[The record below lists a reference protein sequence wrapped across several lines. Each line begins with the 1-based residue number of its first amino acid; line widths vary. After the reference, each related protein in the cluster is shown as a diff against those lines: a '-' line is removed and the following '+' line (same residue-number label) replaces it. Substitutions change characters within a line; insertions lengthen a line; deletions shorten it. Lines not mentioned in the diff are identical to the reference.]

1 MPVRPIRAR
10 LEQPD
15 ESEVALGLL
24 EDSVPFF
31 VLRAS
36 RVLLQRFGR
45 DGARRDNRPVFYH
58 AFALVAANPGI
69 SLGELATCMALD
81 QSRASELVEVLERRA
96 FVTRRRD
103 FNDQRRR
110 GIYLTPAGTERLAQ
124 LHTEVK
130 SLEAN
135 AEPALSADDTQH
147 LIDLLRRLTRS

>member
-1 MPVRPIRAR
+1 M
-10 LEQPD
+10 
-15 ESEVALGLL
+15 
-24 EDSVPFF
+24 
-31 VLRAS
+31 
-36 RVLLQRFGR
+36 
-45 DGARRDNRPVFYH
+45 
-58 AFALVAANPGI
+58 
-69 SLGELATCMALD
+69 
-81 QSRASELVEVLERRA
+81 EVLERRA